1 MAAITHDV
9 CVPVAADAAELEIL
23 GCARRGRIELSG
35 GSLRSAVAREL
46 ELLGVLADLEE
57 QGLICGELRFRL
69 TVEGRARLSELLDRR
84 MAPAAASGGTS

>member
-9 CVPVAADAAELEIL
+9 CVPVAPEATELDIL
-23 GCARRGRIELSG
+23 GSAGRGQIVLTGRA
-35 GSLRSAVAREL
+35 LRTAVAREL

-69 TVEGRARLSELLDRR
+69 TAEGRARLGELLDRR
-84 MAPAAASGGTS
+84 REG